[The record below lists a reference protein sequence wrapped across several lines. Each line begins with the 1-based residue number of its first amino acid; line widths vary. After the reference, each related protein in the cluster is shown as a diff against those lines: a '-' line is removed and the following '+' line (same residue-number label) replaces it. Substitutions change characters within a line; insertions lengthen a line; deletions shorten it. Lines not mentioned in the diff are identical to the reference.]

1 MFSFEVER
9 VWKYLKTFKYDD
21 MHITITG
28 SNVIL
33 KTESQRAQIPLLV
46 EHSGM
51 TAISKVIGM
60 KVNHESDEFPTF
72 GRTTFETKIT
82 VDGDVLAGAIIGGIL
97 GKALTGQDNG
107 AAFGAL
113 AGAMTSAEK
122 KKGGTSQQI
131 IGHRVEQRCKTEYHN
146 VQSQV
151 VNQYRLT
158 YNINGDHV
166 TYIVNRAVGEN
177 SYIGQTKRFRVR
189 YQLLN

>member
-1 MFSFEVER
+1 MRF
-9 VWKYLKTFKYDD
+9 FKETL
-21 MHITITG
+21 HVVLVTG
-28 SNVIL
+28 I
-33 KTESQRAQIPLLV
+33 I
-46 EHSGM
+46 G
-51 TAISKVIGM
+51 VIGGCNYAM
-60 KVNHESDEFPTF
+60 AESYVTTGKLINKQPVLTNVVNRQPQQVCRNVEVPVY
-72 GRTTFETKIT
+72 GT
-82 VDGDVLAGAIIGGIL
+82 VQNNNSGASGGDVLAGAIIGGIL

-131 IGHRVEQRCKTEYHN
+131 IGHRTEQRCKTEYHN

-158 YNINGDHV
+158 HNISGDHV
-166 TYIVNRAVGEN
+166 TFIVNRAVGEN
-177 SYIGQTKRFRVR
+177 SYIGQNKRFRVR

>member
-1 MFSFEVER
+1 MRFFKETLHIVLVTCFIGVISSCNYAMADSYVTTGKLINKQPVLTNVVNRKPQQVCRNVEVP
-9 VWKYLKTFKYDD
+9 VYGTVQ
-21 MHITITG
+21 
-28 SNVIL
+28 NNN
-33 KTESQRAQIPLLV
+33 
-46 EHSGM
+46 SG
-51 TAISKVIGM
+51 ASG
-60 KVNHESDEFPTF
+60 
-72 GRTTFETKIT
+72 
-82 VDGDVLAGAIIGGIL
+82 GDVLAGAIIGGIL
-97 GKALTGQDNG
+97 GKALTGKDNG
-107 AAFGAL
+107 AAFGAI